1 MTDRTEAD
9 RIETLHYHL
18 DALGRAAQEALESA
32 QDDFYGITLK
42 AKELAAEAEKAQEKV
57 AAAAAVIAKI
67 LAQA

>member
-9 RIETLHYHL
+9 RIENLRAAW
-18 DALGRAAQEALESA
+18 DALEGA

-42 AKELAAEAEKAQEKV
+42 AKELAAKADKAQDRV

>member
-9 RIETLHYHL
+9 RIESL
-18 DALGRAAQEALESA
+18 RAAWAALESA
-32 QDDFYGITLK
+32 QDDFYGINWK
-42 AKELAAEAEKAQEKV
+42 AQELAAKADKAQDKV